1 MKAIK
6 FYQSQFCF
14 PVSDDMIITAIG
26 FAGVEATADTEL
38 GELSA
43 ENKELARAHILRMLA
58 LSHLG
63 YTDRVSS
70 SDFGSTNTVKS
81 LSSQQLSSMRAEA
94 NRIFKKYNQNDFV
107 IVTNSINVYEDDN

>member
-1 MKAIK
+1 
-6 FYQSQFCF
+6 
-14 PVSDDMIITAIG
+14 
-26 FAGVEATADTEL
+26 
-38 GELSA
+38 
-43 ENKELARAHILRMLA
+43 MLA
-58 LSHLG
+58 LSQLG